1 MNGILCM
8 NKPQQFTSF
17 DVIGKLRGILHMK
30 RLGHTGTLDPMATGV
45 LPVLVGTAT
54 KACDILP
61 NQDKTYR
68 AAVQFGRATDTLDIW
83 GTLTQQY
90 PDMHITEEQLRT
102 VLPDFVGEITQLP
115 PMYSAVSVNGKRLY
129 ELARKGETVERPSRM
144 VTVYDITLEAF
155 DEVQQTAVLTVAC
168 GKGTYIRTLLS
179 DIGQRLG
186 GDAVMTALT
195 RTAACGYS
203 LAQCLTFEQVAA
215 AVVDGT
221 IVDKLLPTDSLF
233 FCLSETVFECG
244 TGTNVLQWCQAGSD
258 KTAPDTGRAGLLY
271 CLWIAKRLSRYC
283 ICRQRKTGTANR
295 ETILTSLFHVKQNHS
310 ENPNE
315 KRLYYDAANIR
326 RNSADCCCTGHYLT
340 VCISDIGQF

>member
-68 AAVQFGRATDTLDIW
+68 AAVQFGKATDTLDIW
-83 GTLTQQY
+83 GNLTQQH
-90 PDMHITEEQLRT
+90 PDMHVTEAQLRA
-102 VLPDFVGEITQLP
+102 VLPDFTGEITQLP

-144 VTVYDITLEAF
+144 VIVYDMILEAF
-155 DEVQQTAVLTVAC
+155 DEAEQTAVLTVAC

-203 LAQCLTFEQVAA
+203 LAQCLTFEEVAA
-215 AVVDGT
+215 AVADGS
-221 IVDKLLPTDSLF
+221 IADKLLPTDSLF
-233 FCLSETVFECG
+233 SAYPKLHLNAAQERMFCNGVKLNLARLRDLQEGQDIYTVYGVQNGF
-244 TGTNVLQWCQAGSD
+244 L
-258 KTAPDTGRAGLLY
+258 
-271 CLWIAKRLSRYC
+271 
-283 ICRQRKTGTANR
+283 GTAAADWER
-295 ETILTSLFHVKQNHS
+295 QELRIG
-310 ENPNE
+310 
-315 KRLYYDAANIR
+315 KR
-326 RNSADCCCTGHYLT
+326 
-340 VCISDIGQF
+340 F